1 MGQMQLLLVVLGV
14 LLVGI
19 AIAVGV
25 TMFQGNAVESTR
37 NAIINDLGYFA
48 QRARAYY
55 SKPTTSGGGGRS
67 FSGVTLGALSSMSE
81 NANGIFYLES
91 SDEEECVIVGVGR
104 IVSGDDSVR
113 VRIRVNENRNI
124 IEIIN

>member
-14 LLVGI
+14 LIVGI
-19 AIAVGV
+19 AIWVGIS
-25 TMFQGNAVESTR
+25 MFQANAIESTR
-37 NAIINDLGYFA
+37 NAIINDLGFFA

-55 SKPTTSGGGGRS
+55 TKPTTSGGGNMS
-67 FSGVTLGALSSMSE
+67 FAGLTMGSLSSMTE
-81 NANGIFYLES
+81 NVNARYYLES
-91 SDEEECVIVGVGR
+91 STEEECVIVGVGK

-113 VRIRVNENRNI
+113 VRIRINERRNT

>member
-19 AIAVGV
+19 AIAVGI

-48 QRARAYY
+48 QRARSYY
-55 SKPTTSGGGGRS
+55 NKPTTSGGGGRS
-67 FSGVTLGALSSMSE
+67 FAGLTIGALSSMTE
-81 NANGIFYLES
+81 NANGIYSLES
-91 SDEEECVIVGVGR
+91 ADEEECVILGVGK

-113 VRIRVNENRNI
+113 VRIRINERRNI
-124 IEIIN
+124 IEVIN

>member
-25 TMFQGNAVESTR
+25 TMFQGNAIESTR
-37 NAIINDLGYFA
+37 NAIVNDLGFFA

-55 SKPTTSGGGGRS
+55 NKPTTSGGGGRS
-67 FSGVTLGALSSMSE
+67 FNGLTLGALSSMNE
-81 NANGIFYLES
+81 NANGLFFLES
-91 SDEEECVIVGVGR
+91 ADEEECVSLGVGR
-104 IVSGDDSVR
+104 VVAGEDSVR
-113 VRIRVNENRNI
+113 VRIRVNERRNI

>member
-37 NAIINDLGYFA
+37 NAIINDLGFFA

-55 SKPTTSGGGGRS
+55 NKPTTSGGGGRS
-67 FSGVTLGALSSMSE
+67 FNGLTLGALSSMSE
-81 NANGIFYLES
+81 NANGIFFLES
-91 SDEEECVIVGVGR
+91 ADEEECVILGVGR

-113 VRIRVNENRNI
+113 VRIRVNERRNI

>member
-25 TMFQGNAVESTR
+25 TMFQGNAIESTR
-37 NAIINDLGYFA
+37 NAIVNDLGFFA

-55 SKPTTSGGGGRS
+55 NKPTTSGGGGRS
-67 FSGVTLGALSSMSE
+67 FNGLTLGALSSMNE
-81 NANGIFYLES
+81 NANGLFFLES
-91 SDEEECVIVGVGR
+91 ADEEECVILGVGR
-104 IVSGDDSVR
+104 VVAGDDSVR
-113 VRIRVNENRNI
+113 VRIRVNERRNI

>member
-25 TMFQGNAVESTR
+25 TMFQGNAIESTR
-37 NAIINDLGYFA
+37 NAIVNDLGFFA

-55 SKPTTSGGGGRS
+55 NKPTTSGGGGRS
-67 FSGVTLGALSSMSE
+67 FNGLTLGALSSMSE
-81 NANGIFYLES
+81 NANGLFFLES
-91 SDEEECVIVGVGR
+91 ADEEECVILGVGR
-104 IVSGDDSVR
+104 VVAGEDSVR
-113 VRIRVNENRNI
+113 VRIRVNERRNI

>member
-25 TMFQGNAVESTR
+25 TMFQGNAIESTR
-37 NAIINDLGYFA
+37 NAIVNDLGFFA

-55 SKPTTSGGGGRS
+55 NKPTTSGGGGRS
-67 FSGVTLGALSSMSE
+67 FNGLTLGALSSMNE
-81 NANGIFYLES
+81 NANGLFFLES
-91 SDEEECVIVGVGR
+91 ADEEECVILGVGR
-104 IVSGDDSVR
+104 VVAGEDSVR
-113 VRIRVNENRNI
+113 VRIRVNERRNI

>member
-1 MGQMQLLLVVLGV
+1 MQLLLVVLGV

-19 AIAVGV
+19 AIAVGI

-37 NAIINDLGYFA
+37 NAIINDLGFFA

-55 SKPTTSGGGGRS
+55 NKPTTSGGGGRT
-67 FSGVTLGALSSMSE
+67 FVGLTMGALSSMTE
-81 NANGIFYLES
+81 NANGIYSLES
-91 SDEEECVIVGVGR
+91 SDEEECVILGVGK

-113 VRIRVNENRNI
+113 VRIRVNERRNI